1 MTDAEQGSR
10 NDQSQRTANA
20 TDPIPMAD
28 LSQGIPVARVAASGN
43 EPASNERQGDE
54 PQNNKHQGD
63 ENERDQAFVPK
74 TGQDM
79 RTDTDWTLVGDE
91 EDEGKQK
98 DNEE

>member
-10 NDQSQRTANA
+10 DDQSQRTANA
-20 TDPIPMAD
+20 TGPIPMAD
-28 LSQGIPVARVAASGN
+28 LSQGIPVARVATSGN

-54 PQNNKHQGD
+54 
-63 ENERDQAFVPK
+63 NERDQAFIPK

-79 RTDTDWTLVGDE
+79 RTDTDWTLVDDE
-91 EDEGKQK
+91 EDGGKQK

>member
-1 MTDAEQGSR
+1 
-10 NDQSQRTANA
+10 
-20 TDPIPMAD
+20 MAD
-28 LSQGIPVARVAASGN
+28 LSQGIPVARVTASGN

-54 PQNNKHQGD
+54 PQQNKHQGD
-63 ENERDQAFVPK
+63 ENETNQAFEPK

-98 DNEE
+98 DN

>member
-1 MTDAEQGSR
+1 
-10 NDQSQRTANA
+10 
-20 TDPIPMAD
+20 MAD

-54 PQNNKHQGD
+54 PQKNKHQGD
-63 ENERDQAFVPK
+63 ENETDQAFVPK

-79 RTDTDWTLVGDE
+79 RTDTDWTLVGDG

-98 DNEE
+98 DNKE